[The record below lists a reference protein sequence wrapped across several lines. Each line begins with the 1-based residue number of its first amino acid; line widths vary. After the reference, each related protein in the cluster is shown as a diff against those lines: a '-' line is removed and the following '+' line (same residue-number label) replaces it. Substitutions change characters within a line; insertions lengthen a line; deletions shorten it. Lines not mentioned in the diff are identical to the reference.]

1 MTGVSCQTRTV
12 HRSIACLLVVVI
24 TAAAC
29 STGERPTLGA
39 APAEELWREEVS
51 LAGLTLT
58 NRALADI
65 GVVCVATE
73 YADGGARLC
82 LPADPDPEAVGVG
95 HLFPELGGVDHRLGR
110 YAAPVEAH
118 PSPERSL
125 WMATALAWVDPGTD
139 VRLEDG
145 TTATPV
151 SPFALPD
158 GRQAAFVIVEA
169 GPWTLHFVH
178 DGRQREFDLPV
189 PDDRGRYPS
198 SGPYPETGPTG
209 PYPETSPGLDAP
221 GTYPETSG

>member
-1 MTGVSCQTRTV
+1 V

-82 LPADPDPEAVGVG
+82 LPDDADP
-95 HLFPELGGVDHRLGR
+95 
-110 YAAPVEAH
+110 PVAGDVTH
-118 PSPERSL
+118 PGPERSL